1 MCNVKGMN
9 RFELLALSSCVPI
22 RANKQYEYN
31 YHFVCP
37 FHVVAPY
44 LFKSYFPGIIILFT
58 YKDTDSKRSNNLL
71 SFVHLQ
77 FELSLMESTA

>member
-1 MCNVKGMN
+1 MRNGKGMN

-22 RANKQYEYN
+22 RANKQYEFN

-44 LFKSYFPGIIILFT
+44 LFKSYFPGIIILVT
-58 YKDTDSKRSNNLL
+58 
-71 SFVHLQ
+71 
-77 FELSLMESTA
+77 

>member
-1 MCNVKGMN
+1 MN

-44 LFKSYFPGIIILFT
+44 LFKSYFPGSNLLILFIVDET
-58 YKDTDSKRSNNLL
+58 YPWLPYVTEDN
-71 SFVHLQ
+71 VIV
-77 FELSLMESTA
+77 TAEFRDV

>member
-44 LFKSYFPGIIILFT
+44 LFKSYFPGIIILFI
-58 YKDTDSKRSNNLL
+58 YNID
-71 SFVHLQ
+71 
-77 FELSLMESTA
+77 ESYPWLPYVTEDNVIVTAEFRDV